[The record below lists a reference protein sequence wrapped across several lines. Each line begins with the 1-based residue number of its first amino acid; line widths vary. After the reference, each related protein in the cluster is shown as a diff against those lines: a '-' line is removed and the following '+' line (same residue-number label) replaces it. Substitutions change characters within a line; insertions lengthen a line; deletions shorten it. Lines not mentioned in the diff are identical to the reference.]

1 MSKKGILIMFR
12 INKFTRFASS
22 VLALTLA
29 GASLISCSG
38 KDAKTTNASSQTT
51 DQVVT
56 APSTATSPSADVDLS
71 SLLFPE
77 LSGSDVIP
85 LGEFVY
91 DDYLQFLKVG
101 ALSSVVLYEKDIE
114 NEYNEYISDI
124 LAEYQTYTEASDD
137 TAAANGDRVTVYYTG
152 SSAVEGETFSEST
165 MQGMTNEGAES
176 GTPLVLG
183 SNSFVGPYT
192 SVDDPSKNARGFEE
206 QLIGA
211 KAGDTLTVTVRFSD
225 GYGLAELRGKLVD
238 FAVRVTKVETA
249 DPAPVLTDEIVKEY
263 TDGEYEKVDDFRS
276 FIVSQYKGQAAYDA
290 VSKLVEVETYPSDAV
305 NEQISEYKKSYLEY
319 MNKKEED
326 LSDDELK
333 KLEEEARSDIES
345 YIGQRLVW
353 NYLFGVY
360 EIKLTKD
367 EFISMTTENYEQYAT
382 YYSYYYGITDVVGF
396 VEYFGQSNLVSQFM
410 QQKLL
415 PVLAESVT
423 WSAEEKD

>member
-1 MSKKGILIMFR
+1 MSKN
-12 INKFTRFASS
+12 NKFTSHVTSA
-22 VLALTLA
+22 LALTLA
-29 GASLISCSG
+29 AASLISCSG
-38 KDAKTTNASSQTT
+38 KDVKTTNAASTT
-51 DQVVT
+51 TALVTT
-56 APSTATSPSADVDLS
+56 APSTLPSTTSPSTDVDLS

-77 LSGSDVIP
+77 LSGSDPLP

-91 DDYLQFLKVG
+91 DDYLKFLKVG
-101 ALSSVVLYEKDIE
+101 TLSSVVLYEKDIE
-114 NEYNEYISDI
+114 EEYNEYVSEI
-124 LAEYQTYTEASDD
+124 LAEYQTYTEASAD
-137 TAAANGDRVTVYYTG
+137 TAAANGDRVTIYYTG
-152 SSAVEGETFSEST
+152 SGAVEGESFSDST

-176 GTPLVLG
+176 GTPFVLG

-192 SVDDPSKNARGFEE
+192 SLDDPSKNARGFEE

-211 KAGDTLTVTVRFSD
+211 KAGDMLTVTVRFSD
-225 GYGLAELRGKLVD
+225 GYGLAELRGKLID

-249 DPAPVLTDEIVKEY
+249 DPAPTLTDEIVKKH
-263 TDGEYEKVDDFRS
+263 TDGEYEKIDDFKS
-276 FIVSQYKGQAAYDA
+276 FLVSQYKGQAAYDA

-305 NEQISEYKKSYLEY
+305 DEQIAEYKKSYLEY

-326 LSDDELK
+326 LTADKLKELDED
-333 KLEEEARSDIES
+333 ARSSVEN

-367 EFISMTTENYEQYAT
+367 EFIMMTTKNYKQYAT
-382 YYSYYYGITDVVGF
+382 YYSYYYGIKDVAGF

-415 PVLAESVT
+415 PVLAERVT
-423 WSAEEKD
+423 WSADAPETTD

>member
-1 MSKKGILIMFR
+1 MSK
-12 INKFTRFASS
+12 INKLSRYVSS
-22 VLALTLA
+22 ALALTLA
-29 GASLISCSG
+29 AASLISCSG
-38 KDAKTTNASSQTT
+38 KDAKTTYAASTPT
-51 DQVVT
+51 AVVTT
-56 APSTATSPSADVDLS
+56 APSTLPSTTSPSTGVDLS
-71 SLLFPE
+71 SLLFPD
-77 LSGSDVIP
+77 LSGSDPLP

-91 DDYLQFLKVG
+91 DDYLRFLKVG
-101 ALSSVVLYEKDIE
+101 DISSVVLYEKDIE
-114 NEYNEYISDI
+114 DEYNEYVSEI
-124 LAEYQTYTEASDD
+124 LAEYQTYTEASAD
-137 TAAANGDRVTVYYTG
+137 TVAANGDRVTVYYTG
-152 SSAVEGETFSEST
+152 SSAVEGETFSDST

-192 SVDDPSKNARGFEE
+192 SIDDPSKNARGFEE

-211 KAGDTLTVTVRFSD
+211 KEGDMLTVTVRFSD
-225 GYGLAELRGKLVD
+225 GYGLAELRGKLID

-249 DPAPVLTDEIVKEY
+249 DPAPVLTDEMVKKH
-263 TDGEYEKVDDFRS
+263 TDGEYEKIDDFKS
-276 FIVSQYKGQAAYDA
+276 FLVSQYKGQAAYDA

-305 NEQISEYKKSYLEY
+305 DEQIAEYKKSYLEY

-326 LSDDELK
+326 LSADELK
-333 KLEEEARSDIES
+333 ELDEDARSSAET

-353 NYLFGVY
+353 NYLFGIY

-382 YYSYYYGITDVVGF
+382 YYSYYYGINDVAGF

-415 PVLAESVT
+415 PVLAERVT
-423 WSAEEKD
+423 WSADKD